1 MNIRQKVVIGIL
13 DVLMIAELC
22 VSMYFANQDQTN
34 FTPVFFKSFVV
45 MIVPTLIAARIAIK
59 RLRSAE
65 PEPEPAE

>member
-1 MNIRQKVVIGIL
+1 MNFRQKVVIGIM

-22 VSMYFANQDQTN
+22 VSMYVADKDQAN
-34 FTPVFFKSFVV
+34 FTPVFFKTFVM
-45 MIVPTLIAARIAIK
+45 MIVPTLIAARIVFK